1 MKVFGVILAGGT
13 GQRFGDATPKQFI
26 RLAGEPVLRR
36 STAALAS
43 SGLIDQVV
51 VVANAEWLQETH
63 DAVAG
68 LLGAPIN
75 VVRGGAT
82 RNESTRAGLT
92 AVGADAG
99 DIVLIHDAV
108 RPLLSREVIER
119 VIAPL
124 REGRAEAVDTVIP
137 TADTL
142 VVVEGDRITDIPER
156 SRFRRGQTPQ
166 GFVVGTLRQAYE
178 ATPVGSAASDDC
190 TLVLRHVPGARLVHV
205 AGDEENIKITTRI
218 DLVLADRL
226 LQLRAIGGDRIAS
239 TPATAGSWNDRR
251 VLIIGGTH
259 GIGAAIADAAQA
271 AGAQVSRV
279 GRGSNGGVENPTA
292 VAEMVEQAAANLGG
306 IDDVI
311 VTAGILRIGE
321 IAAQSAEE
329 ILETV
334 AVNLAGSL
342 LAARAAHPHLAA
354 SKGTLTLFTSSSF
367 TRGRARYAAYSAT
380 KAAVVNM
387 MQALADEWVGDGIR
401 VNAVAPERANTEMRR
416 NAFPTED
423 HAALLQP
430 EAIAAATLALIRSGL
445 TGQVLDVKKHEGAAP
460 AD

>member
-1 MKVFGVILAGGT
+1 
-13 GQRFGDATPKQFI
+13 
-26 RLAGEPVLRR
+26 
-36 STAALAS
+36 
-43 SGLIDQVV
+43 
-51 VVANAEWLQETH
+51 
-63 DAVAG
+63 
-68 LLGAPIN
+68 
-75 VVRGGAT
+75 
-82 RNESTRAGLT
+82 
-92 AVGADAG
+92 
-99 DIVLIHDAV
+99 
-108 RPLLSREVIER
+108 
-119 VIAPL
+119 
-124 REGRAEAVDTVIP
+124 
-137 TADTL
+137 
-142 VVVEGDRITDIPER
+142 
-156 SRFRRGQTPQ
+156 
-166 GFVVGTLRQAYE
+166 
-178 ATPVGSAASDDC
+178 
-190 TLVLRHVPGARLVHV
+190 
-205 AGDEENIKITTRI
+205 
-218 DLVLADRL
+218 

-271 AGAQVSRV
+271 AGARVSRV
-279 GRGSNGGVENPTA
+279 GRGSKGGVENPTA

-416 NAFPTED
+416 NAFPAED